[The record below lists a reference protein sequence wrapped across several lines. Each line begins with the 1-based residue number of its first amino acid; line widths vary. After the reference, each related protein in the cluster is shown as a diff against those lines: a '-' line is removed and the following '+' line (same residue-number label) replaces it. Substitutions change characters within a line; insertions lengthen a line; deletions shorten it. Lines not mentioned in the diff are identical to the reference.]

1 MKLQNLK
8 QAAVR
13 SFMILVPKTMS
24 LSRFYAIL
32 TLHSNLLT
40 KTHTMRSSRRNFL
53 KLSGAGLLASQ
64 APSVFAGNNSGHK
77 KLHRTTIPFELGIAS
92 YTFREFDLE
101 ETIKMTQRLKI
112 PNLCLKSMHMPLE
125 LTSEEVKAEAA
136 KVTAAGIN
144 LYGGG
149 VIYMKTIEDVD
160 HAFVYAKN
168 AGMKI
173 IVGVP
178 EHEIL
183 EYCNK
188 KVKNTGI
195 NLAIHNHGPGDDK
208 YPTPESAY
216 KLIKDMDPGMGLCVD
231 IGHTVRIGED
241 PIKDTARFMDR
252 VHDIHIKD
260 EDKAEASG
268 QTCEIG
274 RGVIDIP
281 GFLEMLLKEN
291 YSKVLSF
298 EYEKDGKDP
307 LPGLAESI
315 GYVKGVLKVIS

>member
-1 MKLQNLK
+1 
-8 QAAVR
+8 
-13 SFMILVPKTMS
+13 MS
-24 LSRFYAIL
+24 
-32 TLHSNLLT
+32 
-40 KTHTMRSSRRNFL
+40 SSRRNFL
-53 KLSGAGLLASQ
+53 KLSGAGLLATQ
-64 APSVFAGNNSGHK
+64 APTVFAGNVAGNRKPHTK
-77 KLHRTTIPFELGIAS
+77 HVPFQLGIAS
-92 YTFREFDLE
+92 YTLREFSLE
-101 ETIKMTQRLKI
+101 ETIKMTQRLEI

-125 LTSEEVKAEAA
+125 LTPQEVKAEAA
-136 KVTAAGIN
+136 KVKAAGIN

-149 VIYMKTIEDVD
+149 VIYMKTLKEVD
-160 HAFVYAKN
+160 HAFAYAKN

-178 EHEIL
+178 EHEML

-188 KVKNTGI
+188 KVKETGI

-291 YSKVLSF
+291 YSKIVSF

-307 LPGLAESI
+307 LPGLAESV
-315 GYVKGVLKVIS
+315 GYVRGVLKVIA